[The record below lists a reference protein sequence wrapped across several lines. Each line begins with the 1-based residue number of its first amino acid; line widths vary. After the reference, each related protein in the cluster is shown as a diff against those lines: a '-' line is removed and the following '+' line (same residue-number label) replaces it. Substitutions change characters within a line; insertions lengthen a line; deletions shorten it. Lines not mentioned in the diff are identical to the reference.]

1 MQLRPYQEESRS
13 AVQSEWENNKKK
25 TSLVLPAG

>member
-13 AVQSEWENNKKK
+13 AVQNEWENKKKK

>member
-1 MQLRPYQEESRS
+1 MELRPYHEESRS
-13 AVQSEWENNKKK
+13 AVQNEWENNKKK